1 MHIKWI
7 SLFYFILISFHLNKR
22 KDDSKLEQVE
32 LQLGCDRPRF
42 RRAHQRF
49 GISARRRRSF
59 SQSPLRR
66 RRQNSRAQRQ
76 PAQSPVRPEPRRDV
90 CGERGLGFAIARG
103 DRHHRTRCEACRYV
117 VERQF
122 AGIHDAAP
130 ATNGWA
136 ATATSVALY
145 YDASST
151 WTQPNRAHRLLR
163 PRRLDCNTA
172 QVLDSPLT
180 IVGDL
185 DHMVVAAETYA
196 NIRRQIDFGRP
207 LCLRVAWSGGGAHFL
222 AAKGYDAHGGGQI
235 VNVDDP
241 IYGPSDVTYSTLT
254 TNYRGS
260 GTWTHSYYTR
270 P

>member
-1 MHIKWI
+1 MTFVVNVDWGSPLHVVTDITVLDAKPVDTLWNGN
-7 SLFYFILISFHLNKR
+7 LLAFTM
-22 KDDSKLEQVE
+22 Q
-32 LQLGCDRPRF
+32 
-42 RRAHQRF
+42 HQQQTV
-49 GISARRRRSF
+49 GPRRRRAWRF
-59 SQSPLRR
+59 ITTPPAPGPSQTGRT
-66 RRQNSRAQRQ
+66 
-76 PAQSPVRPEPRRDV
+76 DC
-90 CGERGLGFAIARG
+90 CGRGAS
-103 DRHHRTRCEACRYV
+103 
-117 VERQF
+117 
-122 AGIHDAAP
+122 
-130 ATNGWA
+130 
-136 ATATSVALY
+136 TS
-145 YDASST
+145 
-151 WTQPNRAHRLLR
+151 
-163 PRRLDCNTA
+163 CNTA

-196 NIRRQIDFGRP
+196 NIRSQIDFGRP

>member
-1 MHIKWI
+1 
-7 SLFYFILISFHLNKR
+7 
-22 KDDSKLEQVE
+22 
-32 LQLGCDRPRF
+32 
-42 RRAHQRF
+42 
-49 GISARRRRSF
+49 
-59 SQSPLRR
+59 
-66 RRQNSRAQRQ
+66 
-76 PAQSPVRPEPRRDV
+76 
-90 CGERGLGFAIARG
+90 
-103 DRHHRTRCEACRYV
+103 

-130 ATNGWA
+130 ATNELVLGCDGDERG
-136 ATATSVALY
+136 ALLRRLQHL
-145 YDASST
+145 DPVPSRQ
-151 WTQPNRAHRLLR
+151 QPNRGASTS
-163 PRRLDCNTA
+163 CNTA

-180 IVGDL
+180 IVGHL

-196 NIRRQIDFGRP
+196 NIRSQIDFGRP